1 MSTDRIR
8 PFNPNLMAFCGG
20 ALSAAFSL
28 FPIHFSIISFL
39 VTYFAALPLFFVGLC
54 WGLPHLF
61 FASFVA
67 FSIFLGGAGI
77 HSGLGFSITT
87 LLPVLL
93 IVYRFRKGDPAGYI
107 VSWVTGLAIGIF
119 LVVFLVLSAQSVN
132 VVDLLHSWF
141 SFFAD
146 EQTFKNLHGHIVP
159 LLPGIC
165 SISWIMMCLV
175 NASLAQ
181 QLAVKFDLTQRPY
194 PLPKDTQFYEN
205 WDLILAMS
213 LLLVLTGVPLFAFM
227 GKNIAL
233 MSCVPIF
240 LVGLKVVYGW
250 LGQFENPKIWVVAIV
265 LMSIFLVWPA
275 IFIVIFGIL
284 EPTLHLSQRLKRSK
298 SWLK

>member
-1 MSTDRIR
+1 MSTNRIR
-8 PFNPNLMAFCGG
+8 HFDPNLMALCGG

-28 FPIHFSIISFL
+28 FPVSFNIISFL

-54 WGLPHLF
+54 WGLPRLL
-61 FASFVA
+61 FASLVA
-67 FSIFLGGAGI
+67 FGIFLGGAGI
-77 HSGLGFSITT
+77 HSGLGFAVTT
-87 LLPVLL
+87 ILPVFL
-93 IVYRFRKGDPAGYI
+93 IIYRFQKGDPAGYI
-107 VSWVTGLAIGIF
+107 VSWVTGLTIG
-119 LVVFLVLSAQSVN
+119 VFLTVLFILSAQSVN
-132 VVDLLHSWF
+132 VLDLLHSWF

-146 EQTFKNLHGHIVP
+146 EQAFKNLHGHIVP
-159 LLPGIC
+159 LLPGIS

-181 QLAVKFDLTQRPY
+181 QLAVKLHLTQRPY
-194 PLPKDTQFYEN
+194 PLPKDAELYQN
-205 WDLILAMS
+205 WDLILGAS
-213 LLLVLTGVPLFAFM
+213 LLLVLTDVPLFAFM

-250 LGQFENPKIWVVAIV
+250 LGRFENPKVWVIAVV

-284 EPTLHLSQRLKRSK
+284 EPTVHLSQRWKPGK
-298 SWLK
+298 S

>member
-1 MSTDRIR
+1 MSTNRIR
-8 PFNPNLMAFCGG
+8 PFNPNLMALCGG

-28 FPIHFSIISFL
+28 FPIHFTIVSFL
-39 VTYFAALPLFFVGLC
+39 VNYFAAFPLFFVGLC

-67 FSIFLGGAGI
+67 LGILSGGAGA
-77 HSGLGFSITT
+77 HAGLGFSITT
-87 LLPVLL
+87 LLPVFL

-107 VSWVTGLAIGIF
+107 VSWVTGLTIGIF
-119 LVVFLVLSAQSVN
+119 LAVLLVLSAQSVN
-132 VVDLLHSWF
+132 VLDLLHSWF

-146 EQTFKNLHGHIVP
+146 EQAFKNLHGHIVP
-159 LLPGIC
+159 LLPGIS

-181 QLAVKFDLTQRPY
+181 QLAVKFHLTQRPY
-194 PLPKDTQFYEN
+194 PLPKDTQLHQN
-205 WDLILAMS
+205 WDLILAVS

-250 LGQFENPKIWVVAIV
+250 LGQFENPKIWMIAVV

-275 IFIVIFGIL
+275 IFVVIFGIL
-284 EPTLHLSQRLKRSK
+284 EPTVHLSQRWKPSK
-298 SWLK
+298 S